1 MKQQFDVVIVGG
13 GMAGASLALLLKE
26 QIDQG
31 LKVALVDAQAITPV
45 NLQQP
50 SFDARTTALSLG
62 TKRILEGLNLWGNLQ
77 DHACA
82 IEHIQVS
89 QQEQFGRVR
98 LHAKDSHVEAMGYVL
113 ENRALGQHLW
123 QALLDI
129 PNLSIM
135 APAKVSSY
143 AMSAQGADIE
153 VSQDGELLHINTQL
167 LVLADGAQSEGC
179 RQLGITQTRFDYGQ
193 HALVCN
199 VSFDK
204 PHDHWAFE
212 RFTRQGPMALLP
224 MTSNRFGLVW
234 CMSSEQAHHYGQLNE
249 TEFKQALQKA
259 VGHKVGRVSR
269 IGERHQYPLSLVK
282 SKEQIRRNVVV
293 MGNAAHAMHPVA
305 GQGFNLALRD
315 AHSLARHIENAW
327 PSSSVGSLSLLSAYE
342 ASQQKDQ
349 LLTIGMSHELP
360 TRFTEPGCQWSI
372 LRALGMTAMDV
383 SFVPKKLFAKQAMG
397 LVGSAVPWRP

>member
-26 QIDQG
+26 QVAKG

-62 TKRILEGLNLWGNLQ
+62 TKRIFENLKLWQNVHH
-77 DHACA
+77 HACA

-89 QQEQFGRVR
+89 QQKQFGRVR
-98 LHAKDSHVEAMGYVL
+98 LHAQDSHVEAMGYVI

-123 QALLDI
+123 QALLENPLLTI
-129 PNLSIM
+129 V
-135 APAKVSSY
+135 APAKVTGY
-143 AMSAQGADIE
+143 AMSAQGADLE
-153 VSQDGELLHINTQL
+153 VSQNGELLKINTQL
-167 LVLADGAQSEGC
+167 LILADGAQSEGC
-179 RQLGITQTRFDYGQ
+179 RQLGITQTRLDYGQ

-224 MTSNRFGLVW
+224 MTDNRYGLVW
-234 CMSSEQAHHYGQLNE
+234 CMSSEQAKHYSHLNE
-249 TEFKQALQKA
+249 AEFKQALQAA
-259 VGHKVGRVSR
+259 VGHKVGRVNR

-315 AHSLARHIENAW
+315 AHSLARHIADAW
-327 PSSSVGSLSLLSAYE
+327 PIESVGSLPLLNAYE
-342 ASQQKDQ
+342 KSQQQDQ
-349 LLTIGMSHELP
+349 SLTIGMSHELP
-360 TRFTEPGCQWSI
+360 MRFIEAGCQWSI
-372 LRALGMTAMDV
+372 LRALGMTAMDI
-383 SFVPKKLFAKQAMG
+383 SYVPKKLFAKQAMG
-397 LVGSAVPWRP
+397 LVGSAAPWRP

>member
-31 LKVALVDAQAITPV
+31 LKVALVDAHAITPV

-62 TKRILEGLNLWGNLQ
+62 TKRILESLELWGSLK
-77 DHACA
+77 DYACA

-129 PNLSIM
+129 PKLTIM
-135 APAKVSSY
+135 APAKVTSY
-143 AMSAQGADIE
+143 VMSAQGADIE
-153 VSQDGELLHINTQL
+153 VDQNGEILEVNTQL

-224 MTSNRFGLVW
+224 MTANRFGLVW
-234 CMSSEQAHHYGQLNE
+234 CMSPEQAHRYGQLTE
-249 TEFKQALQKA
+249 SEFKQALQQV
-259 VGHKVGRVSR
+259 VGHKIGRVSR

-315 AHSLARHIENAW
+315 AHSLARHIEGAW
-327 PSSSVGSLSLLSAYE
+327 TKGSVGSLSLLSAYE
-342 ASQQKDQ
+342 QSQQKDQ